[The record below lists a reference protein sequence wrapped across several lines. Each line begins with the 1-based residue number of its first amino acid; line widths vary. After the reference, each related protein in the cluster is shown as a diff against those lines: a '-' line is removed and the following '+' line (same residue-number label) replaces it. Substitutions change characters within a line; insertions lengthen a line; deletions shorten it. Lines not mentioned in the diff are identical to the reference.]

1 MKPVRVS
8 VQLDGKPLS
17 KDNAGSDVQWDLEGS
32 YLSVAENMLYDIVRT
47 PDYGSHELKLATN
60 ANDLCVYTYTFG

>member
-17 KDNAGSDVQWDLEGS
+17 KDQAGSDVQWDSEGS
-32 YLSVAENMLYDIVRT
+32 YLTVAENRLYDIVRT
-47 PDYGSHELKLATN
+47 QDYRSHELKLATN
-60 ANDLCVYTYTFG
+60 ANDLCLYTYTFG